1 MTAPPPGVAVVF
13 QHFGLFPW
21 KTVFGNVAYGLT
33 VAGMPAGRPG
43 RGSSS

>member
-1 MTAPPPGVAVVF
+1 MVF

-33 VAGMPAGRPG
+33 VRGMPPQGRRAAGAR
-43 RGSSS
+43 S